1 VRITLCTS
9 AELLILIRVLR
20 PLDIQRSYRA
30 RKSADEAGEAEVA
43 AGGDGLRRGPVRTT
57 SAQDGEFDPFPVAF

>member
-1 VRITLCTS
+1 MRITSCTS
-9 AELLILIRVLR
+9 AELLILRRVLR
-20 PLDIQRSYRA
+20 PLAIQRSYRA

-57 SAQDGEFDPFPVAF
+57 SAQDGEFDPFPVAY

>member
-1 VRITLCTS
+1 MRITSCTS

-30 RKSADEAGEAEVA
+30 RKSADEGGEAEVA
-43 AGGDGLRRGPVRTT
+43 TGGDGLKRGPVRTT
-57 SAQDGEFDPFPVAF
+57 SAQDGEFGPFPVAF

>member
-1 VRITLCTS
+1 VSITLCAS

-43 AGGDGLRRGPVRTT
+43 SGGDGLRQGPVRTT